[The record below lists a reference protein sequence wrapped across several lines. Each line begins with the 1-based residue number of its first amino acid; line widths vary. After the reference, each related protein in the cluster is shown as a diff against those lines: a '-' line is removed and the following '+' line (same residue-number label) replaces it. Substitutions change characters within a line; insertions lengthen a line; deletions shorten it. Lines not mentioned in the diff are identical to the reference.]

1 MRKILTSIFIFFS
14 FIGFS
19 SAQEVLV
26 GVSENAAL
34 KNQPP
39 ALKNIFGQKNDVP
52 LELPFFDDFSGME
65 IYPDNH
71 LWEDDEAYINQD
83 YALFPVS
90 VGAATLD
97 AVDSNG
103 DIYSNANVFP
113 FEADHLT
120 SNPVRLDSVFS
131 PQPKALSPKD
141 SVYMSFYFQPQ
152 GMGNDPQPGDSLVLQ
167 FLAVSLNDTVVIE
180 GEVPAENDTVI
191 YEGWTRVWASGGMKI
206 DTFAQGNNYFRRV
219 MIPITDSAKYFND
232 QFQFRFV
239 NYASLADNSLM
250 SWQSNVDHWNID
262 YVELD
267 WNRSAADTI
276 SNDVTFVSGS
286 PSFLKR
292 YSSMPYWQY
301 RTNFVNEMSMD
312 FDMLIAN
319 LDDEPHNTSYI
330 YNVYNPSGDIIETY
344 DGGFYTLTPFYE
356 DGYVNYPN
364 FSNPEV
370 TLPFPFTTDSI
381 SFEIEHVLNSD
392 ASLIHQKN
400 DTVRSVQTFSNYYA
414 YDDGTAE
421 AGYGVTPSGAQLAYR
436 FQLNDPDTLT
446 SVRIF
451 FNKTKNEA
459 NLQYFYLNVWAD
471 NNGVPGEL
479 LYQSES
485 GILPEYGEGLN
496 DFTTFEI
503 DPVIFKT
510 KNSTFYVGWEKTTDH
525 ILNVGYDFSRNS
537 SDNLLYNTSGEWLPS
552 RYQGSLMVRPVF
564 RGGQQ
569 GNAPEPAVSDEK
581 LKVYPNPARP
591 DEIITIQLPASF
603 EVSDQL
609 TMKFYSLDGRKVYE
623 GGFQPNFPA
632 GQIMSKGIYLIRV
645 YNPAN
650 QKIYSNKIVITR

>member
-1 MRKILTSIFIFFS
+1 MRKILTGIIVFFS
-14 FIGFS
+14 FTGFS
-19 SAQEVLV
+19 VAQEVLI
-26 GVSENAAL
+26 GVSENAEL
-34 KNQPP
+34 KNQSP
-39 ALKNIFGQKNDVP
+39 ALKNISDQKNDVP
-52 LELPFFDDFSGME
+52 LELPFFDDFSGAE
-65 IYPDNH
+65 ISPDDN
-71 LWEDDEAYINQD
+71 LWQDDEAYINQD
-83 YALFPVS
+83 YSLFPVS
-90 VGAATLD
+90 VGVATLD

-131 PQPKALSPKD
+131 PQPQALSPED

-206 DTFAQGNNYFRRV
+206 DTFAQGENYFRRV
-219 MIPITDSAKYFND
+219 MIPITDSTKYFND
-232 QFQFRFV
+232 KFQLRFV

-267 WNRSAADTI
+267 WNRSSADTI

-301 RTNFVNEMSMD
+301 RTNFVNEMSLD
-312 FDMLIAN
+312 FDMLISN
-319 LDDEPHNTSYI
+319 LDDEPHNTSYL

-381 SFEIEHVLNSD
+381 SFEIEHVLSSD
-392 ASLIHQKN
+392 ASLSHQEN

-446 SVRIF
+446 SVRIY

-496 DFTTFEI
+496 GFTTYEI

-537 SDNLLYNTSGEWLPS
+537 SDNLFYNTSGEWLLS
-552 RYQGSLMVRPVF
+552 RYQGSLMLRPVF
-564 RGGQQ
+564 RSSGQS
-569 GNAPEPAVSDEK
+569 NAPEPPVTDEK

-591 DEIITIQLPASF
+591 EEIITIQLPASF

-609 TMKFYSLDGRKVYE
+609 TMKFYSLDGRQVYE
-623 GGFQPNFPA
+623 GGFQANFPA

>member
-1 MRKILTSIFIFFS
+1 MRKILTGILVFFS
-14 FIGFS
+14 FTGFS
-19 SAQEVLV
+19 VAQEVLI
-26 GVSENAAL
+26 GVSENAEL
-34 KNQPP
+34 KNQSP
-39 ALKNIFGQKNDVP
+39 ALKNISDQKNDVP
-52 LELPFFDDFSGME
+52 LELPFFDDFSGAE
-65 IYPDNH
+65 ISPDDN
-71 LWEDDEAYINQD
+71 LWQDDEAYINQD
-83 YALFPVS
+83 YSLFPVS
-90 VGAATLD
+90 VGVATLD

-131 PQPKALSPKD
+131 PQPQALSPED

-180 GEVPAENDTVI
+180 GEVAAENDTVI

-206 DTFAQGNNYFRRV
+206 DTFAQGENYFRRV
-219 MIPITDSAKYFND
+219 MIPITDSTKYFND
-232 QFQFRFV
+232 KFQLRFV

-267 WNRSAADTI
+267 WNRSSADTI

-301 RTNFVNEMSMD
+301 RTNFVNEMSLD
-312 FDMLIAN
+312 FDMLISN
-319 LDDEPHNTSYI
+319 LDDEPHNTSYL

-381 SFEIEHVLNSD
+381 SFEIEHVLSSD
-392 ASLIHQKN
+392 ASLSHQEN

-446 SVRIF
+446 SVRIY

-496 DFTTFEI
+496 GFTTYEI

-537 SDNLLYNTSGEWLPS
+537 SDNLFYNTSGEWLLS
-552 RYQGSLMVRPVF
+552 RYQGSLMLRPVF
-564 RGGQQ
+564 RSSGQS
-569 GNAPEPAVSDEK
+569 NAPEPPVTDEK

-591 DEIITIQLPASF
+591 EEIITIQLPASF

-609 TMKFYSLDGRKVYE
+609 TMKFYSLDGRQVYE
-623 GGFQPNFPA
+623 GGFQANFPA

>member
-1 MRKILTSIFIFFS
+1 MRKILTGIIVFFS
-14 FIGFS
+14 FTGFS
-19 SAQEVLV
+19 VAQEVLI
-26 GVSENAAL
+26 GVSENAEL
-34 KNQPP
+34 KNQSP
-39 ALKNIFGQKNDVP
+39 ALKNISDQKNDVP
-52 LELPFFDDFSGME
+52 LELPFFDDFSGAE
-65 IYPDNH
+65 ISPDDN
-71 LWEDDEAYINQD
+71 LWQDDEAYINQD
-83 YALFPVS
+83 YSLFPVS
-90 VGAATLD
+90 VGVATLD

-131 PQPKALSPKD
+131 PQPQALSPED

-206 DTFAQGNNYFRRV
+206 DTFAQGENYFRRV
-219 MIPITDSAKYFND
+219 MIPITDSTKYFND
-232 QFQFRFV
+232 KFQLRFV

-267 WNRSAADTI
+267 WNRSSADTI

-301 RTNFVNEMSMD
+301 RTNFVNEMSLD
-312 FDMLIAN
+312 FDMLISN
-319 LDDEPHNTSYI
+319 LDDEPHNTSYL

-381 SFEIEHVLNSD
+381 SFKIEHILSSD
-392 ASLIHQKN
+392 ASLSHQEN

-446 SVRIF
+446 SVRIY

-496 DFTTFEI
+496 GFTTYEI

-537 SDNLLYNTSGEWLPS
+537 SDNLFYNTSGEWLLS
-552 RYQGSLMVRPVF
+552 RYQGSLMLRPVF
-564 RGGQQ
+564 RSSGQS
-569 GNAPEPAVSDEK
+569 NAPEPPVTDEK

-591 DEIITIQLPASF
+591 EEIITIQLPASF

-609 TMKFYSLDGRKVYE
+609 TMKFYSLDGRQVYE
-623 GGFQPNFPA
+623 GGFQANFPA